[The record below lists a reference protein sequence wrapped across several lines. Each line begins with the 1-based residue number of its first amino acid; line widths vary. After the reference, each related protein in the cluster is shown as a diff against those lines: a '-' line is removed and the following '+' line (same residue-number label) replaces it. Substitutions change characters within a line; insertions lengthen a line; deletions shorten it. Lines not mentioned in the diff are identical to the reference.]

1 MLGCLSV
8 SILGVISLLYF
19 GNSLLTKQ
27 SNTLIDAKAQN
38 QALEKQ
44 ELALIKAKK
53 DISKYQNLEEITQK
67 IVPTDKDQ
75 ARATREIVALAQK
88 NGFNI
93 KTITF
98 PSSNLGTKQTKNT
111 QTKEDGQS
119 QPKTENQN
127 PISQAIPVK
136 DIKGIYSLEMSI
148 TPETN
153 VSYYQFID
161 FLTDLEKN
169 RRTARVTSVK
179 IEPKSS
185 VLSNPK
191 LSFSLTLNI
200 FLKP

>member
-88 NGFNI
+88 NGFNL
-93 KTITF
+93 KTVTF
-98 PSSNLGTKQTKNT
+98 PSSNLGSKPAKSNQSQNKDESQT
-111 QTKEDGQS
+111 QTKA
-119 QPKTENQN
+119 ENPN
-127 PISQAIPVK
+127 PISQAVH
-136 DIKGIYSLEMSI
+136 
-148 TPETN
+148 
-153 VSYYQFID
+153 
-161 FLTDLEKN
+161 
-169 RRTARVTSVK
+169 
-179 IEPKSS
+179 KSQKC
-185 VLSNPK
+185 LQKYLPY
-191 LSFSLTLNI
+191 LSFS
-200 FLKP
+200 FYSS